1 MLTCVSV
8 RFVAAQRSCFS
19 RSLGYGLSRL
29 SRHHLVRYSLT
40 SVGRSG
46 FFFGGP
52 SWKPFRF
59 EPGGGST
66 PRVRVRVGV
75 RVRVRVRLGV
85 RGGVSVRARVRGMVP
100 GLQHGDPLLSQKI
113 HGHDPSVRVNHG

>member
-1 MLTCVSV
+1 M
-8 RFVAAQRSCFS
+8 
-19 RSLGYGLSRL
+19 

-75 RVRVRVRLGV
+75 RVRVRVRV
-85 RGGVSVRARVRGMVP
+85 RFRVR
-100 GLQHGDPLLSQKI
+100 
-113 HGHDPSVRVNHG
+113 VRVRVR